1 VEALESVAYPLG
13 VRLELEVATRTARLA
28 DGDTVF
34 LCSDGVVEATS
45 RTGDEPFGFARL
57 EQTLSRHC
65 LDSVEAMR
73 DGVLRDLGR
82 FTGPAPRQDDQTL
95 LVLRVSA

>member
-1 VEALESVAYPLG
+1 MPAKAASKSSEPRAAKV
-13 VRLELEVATRTARLA
+13 
-28 DGDTVF
+28 
-34 LCSDGVVEATS
+34 GVVEATS

-57 EQTLSRHC
+57 EQTLSRHS
-65 LDSVEAMR
+65 LESVVALR